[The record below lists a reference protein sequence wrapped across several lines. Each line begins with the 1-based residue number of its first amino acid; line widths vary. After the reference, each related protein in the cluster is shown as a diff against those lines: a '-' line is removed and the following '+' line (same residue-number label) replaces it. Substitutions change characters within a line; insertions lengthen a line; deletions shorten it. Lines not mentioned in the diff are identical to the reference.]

1 MGRDDRGKSEADSAR
16 TGLDECCGDTVMTRY
31 LLAILPVPLHAG
43 QVFIGTVILGQAWYS
58 DSLWSHSWLPFGI
71 FPLPSQAKH
80 QLGGFESRRRFSNT
94 AYTGSL
100 KRTSPF
106 ASFFMGES

>member
-1 MGRDDRGKSEADSAR
+1 MGGRGCGRAAPDSAR
-16 TGLDECCGDTVMTRY
+16 ARPDEYCGDSVMTRY